1 MLPPSPFQVIIK
13 PIGPVCNLQCQY
25 CFYLDKVNLYPKSD
39 SFRMSPELLEKH
51 IRLYLNEQPPD
62 YPEVH
67 FLWQGGEPTLMGID
81 FFQRAVNIQKRYAK
95 HGIKISNSLQTNA
108 VLIDEIWAG
117 FLKDENFLVGV
128 SLDGPLELHDI
139 YRKDKNGH
147 PTSEKVLRGLKV
159 LQKYEVD
166 VNILTVVNNRN
177 SFHPKNIYEYL
188 KSIGARFLQFIPLVE
203 VIGGRVSNRSV
214 DSIQFGRFLN
224 RILDEWIARKD
235 VGKIFVQHFDLM
247 LGIVMGQ
254 PPSLCT
260 HCQTCGNALV
270 LEYNGDIY
278 SCDHFVNANHKLGNI
293 NKDTYTNLLNS
304 SFQKKFG
311 QKKFDGLPNYC
322 MKCKY
327 LRFCYGGCPK
337 DRILISPEGEQGLNY
352 LCGGYKVFYSYASPI
367 FQRMA
372 ASIRLGFPGG
382 FQVQNE

>member
-1 MLPPSPFQVIIK
+1 
-13 PIGPVCNLQCQY
+13 GPVCNLQCQY

-39 SFRMSPELLEKH
+39 SLRMSPEILEQH
-51 IRLYLNEQPPD
+51 IRHYLNEQPPD
-62 YPEVH
+62 CPEVH

-81 FFQRAVNIQKRYAK
+81 FFQRAVNIQQRYAK

-128 SLDGPLELHDI
+128 SLDGPPELHDI
-139 YRKDKNGH
+139 YRQDKNGH

-188 KSIGARFLQFIPLVE
+188 KSIGAHFLQFIPLVE
-203 VIGGRVSNRSV
+203 VIDGRVSNRSV
-214 DSIQFGRFLN
+214 NSLQFGRFLN
-224 RILDEWIARKD
+224 GVLDEWIACKD

-247 LGIVMGQ
+247 LGVVMGY

-260 HCQTCGNALV
+260 HCRACGKGLV
-270 LEYNGDIY
+270 LEHNGDIY

-293 NKDTYTNLLNS
+293 KKDTYTDVLNS
-304 SFQKKFG
+304 CFQKKFG
-311 QKKFDGLPNYC
+311 QKKNVGLPNDC
-322 MKCKY
+322 LACEY
-327 LRFCYGGCPK
+327 LKFCYGGCPK
-337 DRILISPEGEQGLNY
+337 DRILSTAEGEQGLNY

-367 FQRMA
+367 FHKMA
-372 ASIRLGFPGG
+372 ASIIY
-382 FQVQNE
+382 